1 MYKKHAPVTKYHTL
15 MYLDTSSLAT
25 MSSEVLYAVLAL
37 ILAAELQLTSCQEG
51 VTSQHGNRSLPVA
64 YHATVLEG
72 GGQVCPPEEQLEMAR
87 AEIAQDVLN
96 TIHSSV
102 FCPGQVQE
110 NSAASCLEVSQCDP
124 QLPSE
129 YYWITSSNGTAVQVY
144 CDMTRE
150 CSCSSASVGGWSRVA
165 YLNMNDP
172 THQCPPAWR
181 EITEPVRTCG
191 RTNETVSRTGGGN
204 SLGGCSAVSFSTYN
218 ISFSHLCSRITGYQ
232 LGSPDA
238 FYAYSRSF
246 FTRIEDPY
254 VDGVVVTRGT
264 EKEHVW
270 TFAASLTESGSL
282 ETVCPCTNN
291 QSTQSIPSF
300 VGQDY
305 FCETGITGGFSI
317 GVFYP
322 DGDPLWDGEDCGSG
336 STCCELH
343 DPPYFCKS
351 LPEPTTDDIEVRIC
365 GDQGLADEDTPIEL
379 IEIFVQ

>member
-1 MYKKHAPVTKYHTL
+1 
-15 MYLDTSSLAT
+15 
-25 MSSEVLYAVLAL
+25 MSSKVLYTVLAL

-51 VTSQHGNRSLPVA
+51 VTSQHDNSSLPVS
-64 YHATVLEG
+64 YSTTVLEG

-87 AEIAQDVLN
+87 AEIDQEILN
-96 TIHSSV
+96 TIRNNIL
-102 FCPGQVQE
+102 CPGQVQE
-110 NSAASCLEVSQCDP
+110 NPASSCLEVSQCDP

-129 YYWITSSNGTAVQVY
+129 HYWIASSNGTAVRVY

-165 YLNMNDP
+165 YLNMTDP

-181 EITEPVRTCG
+181 EITAPVRVCG
-191 RTNETVSRTGGGN
+191 RTNETVTNPGSSNLG
-204 SLGGCSAVSFSTYN
+204 SGGCSSVSFSTYN
-218 ISFSHLCSRITGYQ
+218 ISFSRICGRIIGYQ
-232 LGSPDA
+232 LGHPDA
-238 FYAYSRSF
+238 FWTYTLSR

-254 VDGVVVTRGT
+254 VDGVVITRGT

-270 TFAASLTESGSL
+270 TFAASITELDVGSSSQW
-282 ETVCPCTNN
+282 VCPCTSS

-305 FCETGITGGFSI
+305 FCETGITGDWSLLGL
-317 GVFYP
+317 FYP

-336 STCCELH
+336 STCCELN
-343 DPPYFCKS
+343 DPPYFCKI
-351 LPEPTTDDIEVRIC
+351 LPEPTSDDIELRIC
-365 GDQGLADEDTPIEL
+365 GDEGIGYEDTPIEL

>member
-1 MYKKHAPVTKYHTL
+1 
-15 MYLDTSSLAT
+15 
-25 MSSEVLYAVLAL
+25 MSSKVLYTVLVL

-51 VTSQHGNRSLPVA
+51 VTSQHDNSSLPVT
-64 YHATVLEG
+64 YPATVLEG
-72 GGQVCPPEEQLEMAR
+72 GGQVCPPDEQLEMVR

-96 TIHSSV
+96 IIRSSV
-102 FCPGQVQE
+102 HCRGQVQE
-110 NSAASCLEVSQCDP
+110 NPASSCLEVSQCNP

-165 YLNMNDP
+165 YLNMTDP

-181 EITEPVRTCG
+181 EFTEPVRTCG
-191 RTNETVSRTGGGN
+191 RTNETVPRAGGGN

-218 ISFSHLCSRITGYQ
+218 SSYSHICGKIIGYQ
-232 LGSPDA
+232 LGHPNA
-238 FYAYSRSF
+238 FYAYSSSEH
-246 FTRIEDPY
+246 TRIEDPY
-254 VDGVVVTRGT
+254 VDGVVITRGT
-264 EKEHVW
+264 EIEHVW
-270 TFAASLTESGSL
+270 TFAASLTESGNQNS
-282 ETVCPCTNN
+282 VCPCTDSP
-291 QSTQSIPSF
+291 STQSIPLF

-305 FCETGITGGFSI
+305 FCETGITGSWSS

-322 DGDPLWDGEDCGSG
+322 DGDPLWDGEDCGPG

-351 LPEPTTDDIEVRIC
+351 LTEPTTDDIEVRIC
-365 GDQGLADEDTPIEL
+365 GDEPFNFEDTPIQL
-379 IEIFVQ
+379 LEIFVQ

>member
-1 MYKKHAPVTKYHTL
+1 
-15 MYLDTSSLAT
+15 
-25 MSSEVLYAVLAL
+25 MSSKALYTVLAL

-51 VTSQHGNRSLPVA
+51 VTSQHGNSSMPVA
-64 YHATVLEG
+64 YPATVLEG
-72 GGQVCPPEEQLEMAR
+72 GRQVCPPEEQLEMAR

-96 TIHSSV
+96 TVRNNILDVH
-102 FCPGQVQE
+102 CPGQVQE
-110 NSAASCLEVSQCDP
+110 NPASSCLEVSQCNP

-129 YYWITSSNGTAVQVY
+129 YYWITSSSGAAVQVY

-165 YLNMNDP
+165 YLNMTDP

-191 RTNETVSRTGGGN
+191 RTNESLPQPVFGT
-204 SLGGCSAVSFSTYN
+204 LGGCSSVFFSTYN
-218 ISFSHLCSRITGYQ
+218 VSFSHICGRIIGYQ
-232 LGSPDA
+232 LGGPEA
-238 FYAYSRSF
+238 FFAYSDSHH
-246 FTRIEDPY
+246 TRIEDPY
-254 VDGVVVTRGT
+254 VDGVVIAHGT

-270 TFAASLTESGSL
+270 TFAASPSEQNYRGY
-282 ETVCPCTNN
+282 VCPCTNS

-305 FCETGITGGFSI
+305 FCESGITNPDMPSA
-317 GVFYP
+317 GVFYS
-322 DGDPLWDGEDCGSG
+322 DDPLWDGEDCGSG

-351 LPEPTTDDIEVRIC
+351 LTEPTTNDIEVRIC
-365 GDQGLADEDTPIEL
+365 GDQQLSNEDTPIEL

>member
-1 MYKKHAPVTKYHTL
+1 M
-15 MYLDTSSLAT
+15 SLQC
-25 MSSEVLYAVLAL
+25 SKVLYTVLAL

-51 VTSQHGNRSLPVA
+51 VTSQHDNSSLPLA
-64 YHATVLEG
+64 YPATVLEG

-87 AEIAQDVLN
+87 AEIAEDVLN
-96 TIHSSV
+96 TIYTIV
-102 FCPGQVQE
+102 YCRGQVQE
-110 NSAASCLEVSQCDP
+110 NPASSCLEVSQCNP

-165 YLNMNDP
+165 YLNMTDP

-181 EITEPVRTCG
+181 EIVEPVKTCG
-191 RTNETVSRTGGGN
+191 RTNETVPRPDN
-204 SLGGCSAVSFSTYN
+204 PDRLGGCSSVSFSTYD
-218 ISFSHLCSRITGYQ
+218 ISFSLICGRIIGYQ
-232 LGSPDA
+232 VGSTDG
-238 FYAYSRSF
+238 FNAYSLSRH
-246 FTRIEDPY
+246 TRIEDPY
-254 VDGVVVTRGT
+254 VDGVVITRGT
-264 EKEHVW
+264 EIEHVW
-270 TFAASLTESGSL
+270 TFAASLSESVN
-282 ETVCPCTNN
+282 EDFVCPCTND

-305 FCETGITGGFSI
+305 FCETGITSGVSS

-343 DPPYFCKS
+343 GPPYFCKS
-351 LPEPTTDDIEVRIC
+351 LTEPTTDDIEVRIC
-365 GDQGLADEDTPIEL
+365 SDEQLNREDTPIQL
-379 IEIFVQ
+379 LEIFVQ